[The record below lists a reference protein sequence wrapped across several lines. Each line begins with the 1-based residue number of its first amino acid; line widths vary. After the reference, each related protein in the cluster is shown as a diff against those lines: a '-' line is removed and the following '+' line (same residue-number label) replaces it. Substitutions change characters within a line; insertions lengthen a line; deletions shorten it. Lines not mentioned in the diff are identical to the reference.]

1 LGPLVRLAKRVEIR
15 RAWTMS
21 FVVRSKACVSVRR
34 SRTSPGERNRSK
46 AMKTLIKKLKA
57 AERLA
62 RLDHLEAKPHPSHGD
77 LHKRDQCIAELVA
90 LGEPAVPLLVRRLAS
105 VDTTDRTSAI
115 AMILQQI
122 GDPAVPFLS
131 RAIHSS
137 DGHLRHNA
145 ISLLG
150 RMGTPAAVCA
160 LDDDSVDLLDM
171 EVLQEARLEARHRG
185 DPPEAAVPDF
195 PEAPGGARSS
205 PGARRSPSVA

>member
-1 LGPLVRLAKRVEIR
+1 
-15 RAWTMS
+15 
-21 FVVRSKACVSVRR
+21 
-34 SRTSPGERNRSK
+34 
-46 AMKTLIKKLKA
+46 MKTLIKKLKA

-90 LGEPAVPLLVRRLAS
+90 L
-105 VDTTDRTSAI
+105 
-115 AMILQQI
+115 